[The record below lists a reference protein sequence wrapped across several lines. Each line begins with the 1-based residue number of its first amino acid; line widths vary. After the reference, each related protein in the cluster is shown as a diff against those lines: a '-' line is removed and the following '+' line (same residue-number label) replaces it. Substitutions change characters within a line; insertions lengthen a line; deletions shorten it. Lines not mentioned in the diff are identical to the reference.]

1 MFGLGKKESN
11 TVAPTVTQGA
21 ASEAPF
27 RMEFAPGLVL
37 IEAEI
42 RDRRKLAAFVAALN
56 AISILLPEDEDRPA
70 SQVAEAPPA
79 PAPTPA
85 IAAPAD
91 VQPRPV
97 QPEPTSASVTFP
109 PPSLTPTRTIDLTR
123 DPPTNEP
130 TTFAPATSPTPGPA
144 GEKLTAPPPPPAPS
158 S

>member
-1 MFGLGKKESN
+1 MFGLGKKENN
-11 TVAPTVTQGA
+11 TVEPVVAQGA
-21 ASEAPF
+21 TSEAPF

-56 AISILLPEDEDRPA
+56 AISALLPEDEDRPA
-70 SQVAEAPPA
+70 VQEAPA
-79 PAPTPA
+79 PTPTPA
-85 IAAPAD
+85 IAAPVD

-97 QPEPTSASVTFP
+97 QPEPTSAAVTFP

-130 TTFAPATSPTPGPA
+130 TTFAPATSPTPGPV
-144 GEKLTAPPPPPAPS
+144 GEKLTAPPPPPAASP
-158 S
+158 

>member
-1 MFGLGKKESN
+1 MFGIGKKESDR
-11 TVAPTVTQGA
+11 VAPTVTQGA

-56 AISILLPEDEDRPA
+56 AISILLPEDEDAPA
-70 SQVAEAPPA
+70 RQAEAPPA
-79 PAPTPA
+79 PQPTPA
-85 IAAPAD
+85 LSAPAD

-97 QPEPTSASVTFP
+97 QPEPSQSQSQSQSQST
-109 PPSLTPTRTIDLTR
+109 LTPTRTIDLTR

-130 TTFAPATSPTPGPA
+130 TFAPATSPTPGPVSDN
-144 GEKLTAPPPPPAPS
+144 KLTAPPPPPPPS

>member
-1 MFGLGKKESN
+1 MFGIGKKENN
-11 TVAPTVTQGA
+11 TVAPVVAQGA

-70 SQVAEAPPA
+70 GQVAEAPPA

-85 IAAPAD
+85 LSAPAD
-91 VQPRPV
+91 VQPRPA
-97 QPEPTSASVTFP
+97 QPEPIVA
-109 PPSLTPTRTIDLTR
+109 PSLTPTRTIDLTR
-123 DPPTNEP
+123 DPSTNEV
-130 TTFAPATSPTPGPA
+130 TTFAPASVAGPHPTGPVS
-144 GEKLTAPPPPPAPS
+144 EKLTAPPPPPAPS

>member
-1 MFGLGKKESN
+1 MFGLGKKERDN
-11 TVAPTVTQGA
+11 VAPVVTQGA

-56 AISILLPEDEDRPA
+56 AISALLPEDEDRPA
-70 SQVAEAPPA
+70 VQEA
-79 PAPTPA
+79 PAPTPTPA
-85 IAAPAD
+85 ITAQVD
-91 VQPRPV
+91 VQPY
-97 QPEPTSASVTFP
+97 P

-130 TTFAPATSPTPGPA
+130 TTFAPATSPTPGPV
-144 GEKLTAPPPPPAPS
+144 GEKLTAPPPPPAASP
-158 S
+158 